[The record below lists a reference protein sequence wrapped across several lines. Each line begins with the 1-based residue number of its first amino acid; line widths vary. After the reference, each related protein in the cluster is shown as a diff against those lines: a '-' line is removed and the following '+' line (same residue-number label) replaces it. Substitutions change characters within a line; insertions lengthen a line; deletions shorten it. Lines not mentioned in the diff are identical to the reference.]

1 MFYPTIVKCLML
13 MDPERAHDLT
23 LRFLKKTANTPL
35 NFLYSQSLETRK
47 VKLMGLEFPN
57 PIGLAAGLD
66 KDGEAIDAFHQM
78 GFGHVEVGTVTPEPQ
93 PGNTKPRMFRIKSQQ
108 ALINRMGF
116 NNKGVDNLVVNLQS
130 RKSKGVVGVNIG
142 KNKKTTLKESKFDY
156 LACLEKVYP
165 HASYVTVNISSPN
178 TKELR
183 SLQFGELLS
192 ELLDTLKEKQ
202 DKLARSYGF
211 YVPLALKISPDLS
224 EEELIRIAIKL
235 VEYQIDAIVATNTTI
250 NRDSVSG
257 LQFSV
262 EEGGLS
268 GPPVKKLSDTI
279 VGCLSKEIGD
289 EIPIIGVGGI
299 NSASDAHDKL
309 NLGAKLLQLYT
320 GLIYKGPKLLKAIS
334 KAYP

>member
-1 MFYPTIVKCLML
+1 MLYPIIAKCLML

-23 LRFLKKTANTPL
+23 LRFLKETANTPL
-35 NFLYSQSLETRK
+35 SFLYDQSLETRK
-47 VKLMGLEFPN
+47 VELMGLEFPN

-93 PGNTKPRMFRIKSQQ
+93 PGNTKPRMFRIKPQQ

-116 NNKGVDNLVVNLQS
+116 NNKGVDNLVVNLKS

-142 KNKKTTLKESKFDY
+142 KNKKTSLEESKFDY

-178 TKELR
+178 TIELR

-192 ELLDTLKEKQ
+192 ELLDMLKEKQ
-202 DKLARSYGF
+202 HKLARSYGF

-224 EEELIRIAIKL
+224 EEEVIRIALKL

-257 LQFSV
+257 LQFSL

-279 VGCLSKEIGD
+279 IGCLFKEIGD

-299 NSASDAHDKL
+299 NSASDARDKL

-320 GLIYKGPKLLKAIS
+320 GLIYKGPDLLKAIS